1 MRAQSLDGIHAS
13 DKIKTRIYTYY
24 DLKSHEKTKRSIFN
38 NINREFLREGND
50 LHSFYRKPAGDAF
63 FVVICL

>member
-1 MRAQSLDGIHAS
+1 MHAQSSGGLPAS
-13 DKIKTRIYTYY
+13 GKIKTRIYTYN
-24 DLKSHEKTKRSIFN
+24 DLKSHEKTKRSIFT

-63 FVVICL
+63 FVVIRL